1 MLLKMNK
8 DVLLSNVQWFIEQL
22 EVDSISKDRRKII
35 DFITEKQ
42 SKGKPI
48 RLNFICTHNSRR
60 SHLCQIWAKTMAYY
74 FGVYNIECYSAGTEA
89 TALFPKIVDT
99 LRNVGFSIETLSK
112 DESNPIYAIK
122 YSGNEMSIIGFSK
135 TIDHLFNP
143 KENFVAVMACS
154 QADNNCPSVLGTEK
168 RFSITYEDP
177 KISDNTSKQTSVYAE
192 RNLQIATEMLYV
204 FRNIK

>member
-1 MLLKMNK
+1 MNK

-122 YSGNEMSIIGFSK
+122 YSGNEMPIIIGFSK

>member
-1 MLLKMNK
+1 MP
-8 DVLLSNVQWFIEQL
+8 LLSKIQNFIEQL
-22 EVDSISKDRRKII
+22 DVNSISEERKKILQPLI

-42 SKGKPI
+42 RKGEFI

-74 FGVYNIECYSAGTEA
+74 FGIYNIECYSAGTET

-99 LRNVGFSIETLSK
+99 LRNVGFSIEVLSK

-122 YSGNEMSIIGFSK
+122 YSDNEMPIIGFSK
-135 TIDHLFNP
+135 TLDHSFNP
-143 KENFVAVMACS
+143 KENFTAVMTCS
-154 QADNNCPSVLGTEK
+154 QVDDNCPSVLGTEK

-177 KISDNTSKQTSVYAE
+177 KISDDTPKQTSVYAE
-192 RNLQIATEMLYV
+192 RSLQIATEMLYV

>member
-1 MLLKMNK
+1 MS
-8 DVLLSNVQWFIEQL
+8 LLSKVQWFVEQL
-22 EVDSISKDRRKII
+22 EVDIIPKERRKILQALI

-42 SKGKPI
+42 RKGEFI

-74 FGVYNIECYSAGTEA
+74 FGIYNVECYSAGTEA

-112 DESNPIYAIK
+112 DENNPIYAIK
-122 YSGNEMSIIGFSK
+122 YSDNEMPIIGFSK
-135 TIDHLFNP
+135 TLDHPFNP
-143 KENFVAVMACS
+143 KGNFAAVMTCS
-154 QADNNCPSVLGTEK
+154 QADNNCPSVLGAEK

-177 KISDNTSKQTSVYAE
+177 KISDNTPKQTFVYAE
-192 RNLQIATEMLYV
+192 RSLQIATEMLYV
-204 FRNIK
+204 FQNIK